1 MMMMTIA
8 VPSRLDE
15 RNPRPCPEKERMKNF
30 MKVKNMKKF
39 ILLDFVRCFIGL
51 ILECIIQISR
61 RKT

>member
-1 MMMMTIA
+1 MMMTIA

-15 RNPRPCPEKERMKNF
+15 RHPRPCQEKQR

-51 ILECIIQISR
+51 VIECIIQISR
-61 RKT
+61 IKT